1 MVEAAGSLCFAQN
14 DSNTDSIPETRS
26 TGFVVV
32 DEERRADDEIL
43 DTRTVE

>member
-14 DSNTDSIPETRS
+14 DSNTGSIPETRS